1 MAKRKDPP
9 PPDLDLSDEPE
20 PDWAAEIRRGRQ
32 QRGERLKELLR
43 DEPAPRPTIQPPAV
57 REDGP
62 RLEPPNPP
70 RPPDLRVIPSM
81 EQDDPT
87 EDDEP

>member
-20 PDWAAEIRRGRQ
+20 PDWAADIRRGRM
-32 QRGERLKELLR
+32 QRGERLKELLG
-43 DEPAPRPTIQPPAV
+43 DDPPAPPVIMPPPV
-57 REDGP
+57 REDAP

-70 RPPDLRVIPSM
+70 RPPQLRVIRPI
-81 EQDDPT
+81 E
-87 EDDEP
+87 EDDVEKDEQ